1 MGLKENIRKSFWN
14 IKRDMTEIK
23 DQIRR
28 LSERL
33 EKLEVSLEASLQKQQ
48 QTNAMEEPV
57 HEHTAELVQIR
68 EPKKIKKR
76 NAGEKAK

>member
-33 EKLEVSLEASLQKQQ
+33 EKLEVSLETSLQKQQ

-57 HEHTAELVQIR
+57 HEHTGELVQIR
-68 EPKKIKKR
+68 EPKKIKNTK
-76 NAGEKAK
+76 AGKKAK